1 MEIDQ
6 EKSAYN
12 IIPKLSVLDVFE
24 TLSLMEERDRFS
36 ALQNLVANYT
46 QDLEGQKIPASDIT
60 ELEVKEYIAGVKE
73 KDSHIASLM
82 QKSGASNEIESFYLA
97 LEHAFDLTDVQR
109 ATISKI
115 KTMNLNIEEKTKD
128 LFNSITDSMRRA
140 QKELEDVLKETL
152 MYAKKSIKYSWE
164 DAEKCG
170 FEWAKYG
177 WTIIWDA
184 PSGLFFT
191 YPTSLENADKLA
203 FKYIGDDFVDKLISD
218 ISKFRDDMED
228 IHSANTCY
236 QIRQY
241 KACCLMLLTLIEK
254 VLIKSKSNNRRKV
267 GIGAIKSFENLTI
280 KSDKK
285 YQEIRLLAAINTLSY
300 LNIMFSNADD
310 FLVQPEGIN
319 RNFLAHGMYEN
330 EVTKND
336 CIKLFLGLYNVV
348 RFYDRFIERG
358 DPIV

>member
-1 MEIDQ
+1 MEIEQ

-12 IIPKLSVLDVFE
+12 IIPKLSVTDVCE
-24 TLSLMEERDRFS
+24 TLSLMKERGRFS

-46 QDLEGQKIPASDIT
+46 LDLEGQKIPASEIT
-60 ELEVKEYIAGVKE
+60 EQEVKEYIGGVKE
-73 KDSHIASLM
+73 RDSHIATLM

-97 LEHAFDLTDVQR
+97 LEHAFDLTDDQR

-115 KTMNLNIEEKTKD
+115 KIMNRYIEDMTNN
-128 LFNSITDSMRRA
+128 LFNSIVDSLRRA
-140 QKELEDVLKETL
+140 QKELEDALVQAKEF
-152 MYAKKSIKYSWE
+152 YQWSWE
-164 DAEKCG
+164 GAEKCG
-170 FEWAKYG
+170 YEWAKYG

-184 PSGLFFT
+184 PPSLFLT
-191 YPTSLENADKLA
+191 CPTSLENADELA
-203 FKYIGDDFVDKLISD
+203 FEYFNEDSVDKLISD
-218 ISKFRDDMED
+218 ILKFRDDMGD

-236 QIRQY
+236 QFGQY
-241 KACCLMLLTLIEK
+241 KASCLMLLTLIEK
-254 VLIKSKSNNRRKV
+254 VLITSKCNHKRSV
-267 GIGAIKSFENLTI
+267 GKGAIKSFEELTI

-285 YQEIRLLAAINTLSY
+285 YQNIRLLNAKNTLSY
-300 LNIMFSNADD
+300 LNTIFRNADD

-336 CIKLFLGLYNVV
+336 CIKMFLGLYNVV

-358 DPIV
+358 DPAV